1 MLCAQDHL
9 NRICKLLN
17 EVDCKRQNNMGN
29 VFPCMVGRGRFP
41 GVRGGGKKMG
51 KGRDVYSTTLF
62 DSRLCTLACITGEES
77 LIY

>member
-1 MLCAQDHL
+1 
-9 NRICKLLN
+9 
-17 EVDCKRQNNMGN
+17 MGN